1 MSILLDPLPSGSAL
15 DTLSKQVVTDLGLVI
30 DGSGIGSIDSEDLV
44 ILFEK
49 SLSRLNRCLETCF
62 VLDTGEIKPSPS
74 KAHLDLIMLQTE
86 CLLHKRKVELSTGT
100 ERGVKRVKLE
110 DIEVE
115 FDSIDKSKN
124 LDAKFGYCQEL
135 EDALLQF
142 KSAQNAAD
150 GASIIWDRNSR
161 RWEEVD
167 HDGTTG
173 VETHYD
179 HRDDGNKHPGVDPG
193 NFDGGPTNRFG
204 S

>member
-1 MSILLDPLPSGSAL
+1 MPVFLDPLPSGSTI
-15 DTLSKQVVTDLGLVI
+15 DTLSQQVVVDLGLTI
-30 DGSGIGSIDSEDLV
+30 GGSGVGSINGADLA
-44 ILFEK
+44 IIFEK

-62 VLDTGEIKPSPS
+62 IIENGEIEPSPS
-74 KAHLDLIMLQTE
+74 KGELDLVMLQAE

-110 DIEVE
+110 AIEVE
-115 FDSIDKSKN
+115 FDSVDKSKN

-142 KSAQNAAD
+142 KSAQAASD
-150 GASIIWDRNSR
+150 GADIIWSGEER
-161 RWEEVD
+161 RWQEVD
-167 HDGTTG
+167 HDNTTEP
-173 VETHYD
+173 ETHYN
-179 HRDDGNKHPGVDPG
+179 HRDDGNKFPGVDPG